1 VKWFVN
7 FVSSLVRRSPWGVLV
22 GAVLLT
28 AFFGYFT
35 QFQETAMGNEGFSP
49 DSPEFLAQDVIADNF
64 SDNSEEPVQIV
75 VTARNGD
82 LLTVAGLQDYLAV
95 RAAIRGSDVSDLL
108 AGRVGGDIVGYM
120 DPVVQ
125 ALTFRATEMGI
136 PFETIVANVTDDNV
150 KEAFIQ
156 GVAGLPPDVAGLVT
170 GLFGESSDLDQATA
184 ETGLMVVF
192 LNVAELE
199 DSDFEL
205 LQAKEVDMADSIA
218 AVETTASDASA
229 FSFALLFAD
238 TDEFASEI
246 GRLFGTAFLIIVLI
260 LLFVYW
266 TRKHPSG
273 FYGRS
278 LEWPVALR
286 NGAIVGAAV
295 AGVIAL
301 ILAGASAT
309 GAGWITVP
317 VVFILVGLLATT
329 WARFARWR
337 RSWADMGLT
346 MLVIIMSIS
355 WMNGIGV
362 LLGPK
367 YAGLIGNFNE
377 ILQIIP
383 ILLIGLGVDYAI
395 HTTSRYREELGAG
408 TTVPKSASRA
418 TRTVG
423 IALVLA
429 TVTTSIGFL
438 TNAFNPITAIADF
451 GILAAVGITSAF
463 LLMLTVVPSVRVL
476 LDRRA
481 EAAGTLATEV
491 FGHQGDRVLP
501 KIMGATSVL
510 AERFAATTLV
520 IALVLAGL
528 GVWGF
533 TELNTEFS
541 FTDFLPE
548 DAPALETF
556 NTITDEFGGGFGE
569 ETEVI
574 IEGDVATPEV
584 HNAMVATWAAL
595 GQVDNVVQFGPRAA
609 AESPV
614 SVIALLVVPPDQ
626 GGDPETFNPEFAQ
639 LALAAGLQPDL
650 TVSPG
655 TDVDAL
661 YRAALVASPDPM
673 RRVIAEVDG
682 EFRYVDVGVSTQAGE
697 LAALTL
703 RDDLVD
709 AFGPIREAG
718 ATTVAT
724 NQNIIS
730 QGVARAL
737 QDSQLTSLA
746 LTILVAGIVLVIN
759 FWAESRRPFL
769 GVVTI
774 VPVVLIVLLVFGI
787 MAARGIPF
795 NPVTAMIAN
804 LAIGIG
810 VPYTIHITHR
820 YQEDRLRYDTPEEA
834 IKSTT
839 THTGGALAGS
849 AFTTAAGFGI
859 LMTSTLK
866 PFQQFGEVTFWAI
879 IVALIGSVLV
889 LPSLLILWDRWHAKR
904 GHEIVDSATV
914 RDVLETVPGG

>member
-1 VKWFVN
+1 MT
-7 FVSSLVRRSPWGVLV
+7 L
-22 GAVLLT
+22 
-28 AFFGYFT
+28 FFGYFI
-35 QFQETAMGNEGFSP
+35 QYQETAMGNEGFSP
-49 DSPEFLAQDVIADNF
+49 DSPEFLALDVIADYF

-75 VTARNGD
+75 MTARNGD
-82 LLTVAGLQDYLAV
+82 LLTAAGLTDYLAV
-95 RAAIRGSDVSDLL
+95 QDAIRQSDVADLL

-125 ALTFRATEMGI
+125 ALSFRATEMGI
-136 PFETIVANVTDDNV
+136 PFETIVANVTDANV
-150 KEAFIQ
+150 KEAFTQ
-156 GVAGLPPDVAGLVT
+156 GVAALPPEISGLFT
-170 GLFGESSDLDQATA
+170 GLFGASSYIDQVTA
-184 ETGLMVVF
+184 ATGLIVVF
-192 LNVAELE
+192 LNVADL
-199 DSDFEL
+199 DDPDL
-205 LQAKEVDMADSIA
+205 TILQAKEVDMAESIA
-218 AVETTASDASA
+218 AVETTASDAAA
-229 FSFALLFAD
+229 FSFALLFANA
-238 TDEFASEI
+238 DEFQSEI
-246 GRLFGTAFLIIVLI
+246 GRLFGTAFGIIVLI

-266 TRKHPSG
+266 TRKHASG
-273 FYGRS
+273 YYGRS
-278 LEWPVALR
+278 REWPGAVR

-295 AGVIAL
+295 AASLAL
-301 ILAGASAT
+301 ILALASADP
-309 GAGWITVP
+309 AAWAVVP
-317 VVFILVGLLATT
+317 VVFVVVTALAAT

-367 YAGLIGNFNE
+367 YLGLIGNFNE

-395 HTTSRYREELGAG
+395 HTTSRYREELGEGRA
-408 TTVPKSASRA
+408 VKQSASRA

-463 LLMLTVVPSVRVL
+463 VLMLTVVPSVRVL
-476 LDRRA
+476 LDGSA
-481 EAAGTLATEV
+481 ESAGTLATAA

-501 KIMGATSVL
+501 RLMGATSVL
-510 AERFAATTLV
+510 AERFAFTTLI
-520 IALVLAGL
+520 IAGVLAGL
-528 GVWGF
+528 GVYGF

-574 IEGDVATPEV
+574 IEGDVATPAI
-584 HNAMVATWAAL
+584 HNALAASWAAL

-609 AESPV
+609 AESPL
-614 SVIALLVVPPDQ
+614 SVIAQLVAPPDQ
-626 GGDPETFNPEFAQ
+626 GGDLETFNPEFAQ
-639 LALAAGLQPDL
+639 QAFAAGLQPDL
-650 TVSPG
+650 TVTPD
-655 TDVDAL
+655 TDVATL
-661 YRAALVASPDPM
+661 YREALAASPDAM
-673 RRVIAEVDG
+673 RRVIAEVEG
-682 EFRYVDVGVSTQAGE
+682 EFRYLDVGVSTQAGE
-697 LAALTL
+697 FGALAL

-709 AFGPIREAG
+709 AFAPVREAG

-730 QGVARAL
+730 QGVAKEL
-737 QDSQLTSLA
+737 QDSQLGSLG
-746 LTILVAGIVLVIN
+746 LTVLVAGIILVIN
-759 FWAESRRPFL
+759 FWYESRRPFL
-769 GVVTI
+769 GVITI
-774 VPVVLIVLLVFGI
+774 IPVILIVLLVFGV

-820 YQEDRLRYDTPEEA
+820 YQEDRLRHDTPEDA

-889 LPSLLILWDRWHAKR
+889 LPSLLVLWDRWHGRR
-904 GHEIVDSATV
+904 GHEIVDSAAV
-914 RDVLETVPGG
+914 RDILETVPGG

>member
-1 VKWFVN
+1 
-7 FVSSLVRRSPWGVLV
+7 
-22 GAVLLT
+22 
-28 AFFGYFT
+28 
-35 QFQETAMGNEGFSP
+35 
-49 DSPEFLAQDVIADNF
+49 
-64 SDNSEEPVQIV
+64 
-75 VTARNGD
+75 
-82 LLTVAGLQDYLAV
+82 
-95 RAAIRGSDVSDLL
+95 
-108 AGRVGGDIVGYM
+108 
-120 DPVVQ
+120 VQ
-125 ALTFRATEMGI
+125 ALDFRATEMGI
-136 PFETIVANVTDDNV
+136 PFETMVAGVTDDNV
-150 KEAFIQ
+150 KEAFTQ
-156 GVAGLPPDVAGLVT
+156 AVAQLPPEVAGLFT
-170 GLFGESSDLDQATA
+170 GLFGTSSDLDAATA

-192 LNVAELE
+192 LNVAEL
-199 DSDFEL
+199 DDPDL
-205 LQAKEVDMADSIA
+205 TILQAKEVDMADSIA
-218 AVETTASDASA
+218 ALETTASDAAA
-229 FSFALLFAD
+229 FSFALLFANA
-238 TDEFASEI
+238 DEFQSEI
-246 GRLFGTAFLIIVLI
+246 GRLFGTAFVIIVLI

-273 FYGRS
+273 FYGKS
-278 LEWPVALR
+278 LSWPVALR
-286 NGAIVGAAV
+286 NGAIVGASVAGAV
-295 AGVIAL
+295 AVIMAL
-301 ILAGASAT
+301 ASAQ
-309 GAGWITVP
+309 GAAWAAVP
-317 VVFILVGLLATT
+317 IAFVIVGALATT
-329 WARFARWR
+329 WGRFARWR

-367 YAGLIGNFNE
+367 YLGLIGNFNE

-395 HTTSRYREELGAG
+395 HTTSRYREELGEG
-408 TTVPKSASRA
+408 TTVTKSASRA

-463 LLMLTVVPSVRVL
+463 ILMLTVVPSVRVL

-510 AERFAATTLV
+510 AERFAVTTLV
-520 IALVLAGL
+520 VALVLAGL

-533 TELNTEFS
+533 IELNTEFS

-574 IEGDVATPEV
+574 IEGDVATPAV
-584 HNAMVATWAAL
+584 HNALVASWAAL
-595 GQVDNVVQFGPRAA
+595 ASVDNVVQFGPRAA

-614 SVIALLVVPPDQ
+614 SVIAQLIAPPDQ
-626 GGDPETFNPEFAQ
+626 GGDPETFDPDFAQ
-639 LALAAGLQPDL
+639 QAFAAGLQPDL
-650 TVSPG
+650 TVSPD
-655 TDVDAL
+655 TDVTAL
-661 YRAALVASPDPM
+661 YQAALAASPDPM
-673 RRVIAEVDG
+673 RRVAARVDG
-682 EFRYVDVGVSTQAGE
+682 EFRFLDIGVSTQAGE
-697 LAALTL
+697 FEALAL
-703 RDDLVD
+703 RDDLMD
-709 AFGPIREAG
+709 AFAPVREAG
-718 ATTVAT
+718 ATIVAT

-730 QGVARAL
+730 QGVAKAL
-737 QDSQLTSLA
+737 QDSQLTSLG
-746 LTILVAGIVLVIN
+746 LTILVAGIVLMIN

-774 VPVVLIVLLVFGI
+774 IPVVLIVLLVFGV

-820 YQEDRLRYDTPEEA
+820 YQEDRLRHDSPEEA

-889 LPSLLILWDRWHAKR
+889 LPSLLVMWDRWHAKR
-904 GHEIVDSATV
+904 GHEIVDSETV
-914 RDVLETVPGG
+914 RGVLETVPGG